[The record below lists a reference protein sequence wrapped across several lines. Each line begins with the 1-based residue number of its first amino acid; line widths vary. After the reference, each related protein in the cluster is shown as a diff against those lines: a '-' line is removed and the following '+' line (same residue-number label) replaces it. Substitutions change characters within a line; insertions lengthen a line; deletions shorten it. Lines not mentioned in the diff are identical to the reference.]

1 MHEMK
6 HPNHRKND
14 KQKSSRRETVIVL
27 FFAAI
32 LLLLLAAIFFW
43 LNQGD
48 EPEAGATV
56 TTAADTVP
64 SASSDAGT
72 TEQPTESQE
81 ALHPSYAI
89 DGFTV
94 FASVPESEICDG
106 LRLLC
111 AGLYSGEY
119 VEDGTDEEVTDVLAL
134 IVENCGDDI
143 IELASIQIPCG
154 DRTVTFEVTGLPV
167 TGKCFVLAQAR
178 ATCDDEAALGT
189 PTATVT
195 YLADRTVLDF
205 GSDFELHGE
214 TDRILTLRN
223 ISGQSAANVC
233 LYYKNFRDGLFR
245 GGITYRVNFGTI
257 EDDMPLQKY
266 SAHYTADA
274 SVILYMS
281 YDLP

>member
-1 MHEMK
+1 MK
-6 HPNHRKND
+6 HPNHRNND

-32 LLLLLAAIFFW
+32 LLLLLAAIIFW

-48 EPEAGATV
+48 DPEAGATV
-56 TTAADTVP
+56 TTAADTMP
-64 SASSDAGT
+64 SASSDVGT
-72 TEQPTESQE
+72 TESQE
-81 ALHPSYAI
+81 VQHPSYAI
-89 DGFTV
+89 DGFTAV
-94 FASVPESEICDG
+94 DSVPEGEICDG

-119 VEDGTDEEVTDVLAL
+119 FEDGTDEAVEDVLAL
-134 IVENCGDDI
+134 IVENCGEDI
-143 IELASIQIPCG
+143 IELATIQIPCG
-154 DRTVTFEVTGLPV
+154 DRTVTFDVTGLPV
-167 TGKCFVLAQAR
+167 TGKCFVLAKDR
-178 ATCDDEAALGT
+178 ATCDDEAAIGA

-205 GSDFELHGE
+205 GSEFELHGE

-223 ISGQSAANVC
+223 ISGQTAANVC

-245 GGITYRVNFGTI
+245 GGITYRVSFGSI
-257 EDDMPLQKY
+257 EDDTPVQKY
-266 SAHYTADA
+266 STHYTADA

-281 YDLP
+281 YDLS